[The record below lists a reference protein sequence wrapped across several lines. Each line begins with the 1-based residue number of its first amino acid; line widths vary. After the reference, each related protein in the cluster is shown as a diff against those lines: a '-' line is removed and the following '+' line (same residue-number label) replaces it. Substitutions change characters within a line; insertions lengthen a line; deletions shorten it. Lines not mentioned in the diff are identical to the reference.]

1 MTKSTDLAPS
11 TAPRL
16 RWGRLWLAIA
26 AAVVVNLLV
35 YAIGSAAGAT
45 WIANGQAIAW
55 FLVIIATIVPM
66 VLGALITWLLTRAWA
81 GALAAMAWVGLAFAL
96 VTVPAPLLSSDN
108 RPTGLALAA
117 MHVVTGVAW
126 FVAVRPQREQARG

>member
-1 MTKSTDLAPS
+1 
-11 TAPRL
+11 
-16 RWGRLWLAIA
+16 LAIA

-66 VLGALITWLLTRAWA
+66 VLGALITWLLSRAWA
-81 GALAAMAWVGLAFAL
+81 GARAAMAWVGLAFAL
-96 VTVPAPLLSSDN
+96 GTVPAPLLSSDD

-117 MHVVTGVAW
+117 MHVVTGIAW
-126 FVAVRPQREQARG
+126 FIAVRPRRDRARG